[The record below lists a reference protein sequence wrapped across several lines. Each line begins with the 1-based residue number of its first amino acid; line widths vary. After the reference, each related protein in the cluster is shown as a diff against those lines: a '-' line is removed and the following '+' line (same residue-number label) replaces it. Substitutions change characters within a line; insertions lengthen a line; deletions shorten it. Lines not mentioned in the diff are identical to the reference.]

1 MLIHRL
7 LAGEAP
13 QLSTEEQHQF
23 LGYADTLARQGV
35 PQVSAGNFVWLELRH
50 IILAAQRQ
58 SAAAT
63 GALQFTLGAEQPMP
77 STKGTTLCVG
87 AVDAGPPDIS
97 TL

>member
-1 MLIHRL
+1 LLIHRL

-50 IILAAQRQ
+50 IGG
-58 SAAAT
+58 SAAICRSNRSA
-63 GALQFTLGAEQPMP
+63 
-77 STKGTTLCVG
+77 
-87 AVDAGPPDIS
+87 AVHIGS
-97 TL
+97 